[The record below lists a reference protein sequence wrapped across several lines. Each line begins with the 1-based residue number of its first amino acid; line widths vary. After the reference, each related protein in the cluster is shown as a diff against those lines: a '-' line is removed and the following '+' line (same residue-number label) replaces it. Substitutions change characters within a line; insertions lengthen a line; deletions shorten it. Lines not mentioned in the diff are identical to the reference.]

1 MGVGSSVEPGVA
13 LGVQQELP
21 VPVVVVVVVA
31 AVGLERASE
40 WLLRVAHLAHSTDA
54 LEQDVLAIGAAL
66 GPQAG
71 TLGGR
76 RRGVIGADDS
86 LHESPAQQHE
96 QALWSGYP

>member
-1 MGVGSSVEPGVA
+1 MA

-31 AVGLERASE
+31 AAVGLERASG
-40 WLLRVAHLAHSTDA
+40 WLLRVAHLAHCTVA

-71 TLGGR
+71 TLGG
-76 RRGVIGADDS
+76 VIGADDS
-86 LHESPAQQHE
+86 LHERPAQQHE
-96 QALWSGYP
+96 QAPWIGYP

>member
-21 VPVVVVVVVA
+21 VPVVVVVVA

-40 WLLRVAHLAHSTDA
+40 WLLRVAHLAHSTVA

-76 RRGVIGADDS
+76 RRGAIGADNS

-96 QALWSGYP
+96 QAQWSGYP

>member
-21 VPVVVVVVVA
+21 VPVVVVVVVV
-31 AVGLERASE
+31 AVGLERASA
-40 WLLRVAHLAHSTDA
+40 WLLRVAHLAHKTLA

-66 GPQAG
+66 RLQAG

-76 RRGVIGADDS
+76 RCGVADDT
-86 LHESPAQQHE
+86 LHKMPAQHE
-96 QALWSGYP
+96 QTP